1 MVFGAS
7 SSSATWITML
17 LYFVIFIG
25 IFYVFAI
32 RPRKKQ
38 EKEHDQLMDTLK
50 KGEKVTTIGGIK
62 GVIARVKD
70 DTVMLKVND
79 NTEIEFLKKAIAYRD
94 GEE

>member
-1 MVFGAS
+1 MFGLKNSQAWVTIV
-7 SSSATWITML
+7 A
-17 LYFVIFIG
+17 YFVIFIG

-32 RPRKKQ
+32 MPRKKQ
-38 EKEHDQLMDTLK
+38 EKKHNELMDTLK
-50 KGEKVTTIGGIK
+50 KGEKVVTIGGIK

-79 NTEIEFLKKAIAYRD
+79 DTEIEFLKKAIAYRE